1 MPLVEITLTEGR
13 RPEDLRRLLHQVHEA
28 VRDSLDANPQ
38 SIRVIVR
45 EVPRSLW
52 AAGDVTLAER
62 DAQEGR

>member
-1 MPLVEITLTEGR
+1 MPLVEISLSEGR
-13 RPEDLRRLLHQVHEA
+13 RPEDLRHLLHQVHEA

-62 DAQEGR
+62 DAKEGR